1 MPTGDERG
9 TSPPK
14 KEAVLQIAVI
24 QFPGSNADWD
34 ALHVA
39 RDVLG
44 ADARYVFHKEKE
56 LGPADAVVIPGG
68 FSYGDY
74 LRPGAIARFS
84 PITEA
89 LVSFAK
95 AGGPIL
101 GICNGFQILT
111 ELQLL
116 PGALTR
122 NAHLRFEC
130 RDIHLRPEGKGAFTD
145 AISSGAPLR
154 MPIAHADGRYQCDAQ
169 TLQELE
175 DNGRVAF
182 RYCDAAGHVPT
193 DDNARDASGLRIN
206 PNGSLGAIAGVYD
219 AGGRVLGMMPH
230 PERASEAVLGGREKR
245 ADGLSIFLSLKA
257 HLEGEGQ

>member
-1 MPTGDERG
+1 MR
-9 TSPPK
+9 
-14 KEAVLQIAVI
+14 IAVI

-56 LGPADAVVIPGG
+56 LGAADAVVIPGG

-84 PITEA
+84 PISEA

-95 AGGPIL
+95 SGGPIL

-122 NAHLRFEC
+122 NSHLRFEC
-130 RDIHLRPEGKGAFTD
+130 RDIHLRREGDGAFSGT
-145 AISSGAPLR
+145 IESGAALR
-154 MPIAHADGRYQCDAQ
+154 MPIAHADGRYQCDPE
-169 TLQELE
+169 TLKRLE
-175 DNGRVAF
+175 DEGRVAF
-182 RYCDAAGHVPT
+182 RYCDAKGRVPA
-193 DDNARDASGLRIN
+193 DDDARGEDGLRIN
-206 PNGSLGAIAGVYD
+206 PNGSVDAIAGVYD
-219 AGGRVLGMMPH
+219 AGGKILGMMPH
-230 PERASEAVLGGREKR
+230 PERASEAVLGGR
-245 ADGLSIFLSLKA
+245 AQNAAGLSIFLSLKA
-257 HLEGEGQ
+257 HLEGAGQ

>member
-1 MPTGDERG
+1 MR
-9 TSPPK
+9 
-14 KEAVLQIAVI
+14 IAVI

-44 ADARYVFHKEKE
+44 ADARYVFHKERE
-56 LGPADAVVIPGG
+56 LGPADAVIIPGG

-84 PITEA
+84 PISEA
-89 LVSFAK
+89 IVDFAK
-95 AGGPIL
+95 GGGCVL

-130 RDIHLRPEGKGAFTD
+130 RDIHLRPEGEGAFTLGSD
-145 AISSGAPLR
+145 KRPLR
-154 MPIAHADGRYQCDAQ
+154 MPIAHADGRYQCDPE
-169 TLQELE
+169 TLRALE
-175 DNGRVAF
+175 ENGRVAF
-182 RYCDAAGHVPT
+182 RYCDAKGHVPGE
-193 DDNARDASGLRIN
+193 DDARGADGLPIN
-206 PNGSLGAIAGVYD
+206 PNGSANAIAGVYD
-219 AGGRVLGMMPH
+219 ETGRILGMMPH
-230 PERASEAVLGGREKR
+230 PERASEAVLGGRR
-245 ADGLSIFLSLKA
+245 GNADGLSIFHSLKT
-257 HLEGEGQ
+257 HLEGARQ

>member
-1 MPTGDERG
+1 MPKDDERG
-9 TSPPK
+9 TSAPK
-14 KEAVLQIAVI
+14 EEAALKIAVI

-44 ADARYVFHKEKE
+44 ADARYVFHKNKE
-56 LGPADAVVIPGG
+56 LGEADAVIIPGG

-84 PITEA
+84 PITDA

-95 AGGPIL
+95 AGGAIL

-130 RDIHLRPEGKGAFTD
+130 RDIHLRPEGEGAFTRG
-145 AISSGAPLR
+145 ISAATLR
-154 MPIAHADGRYQCDAQ
+154 MPIAHADGRYQCDAD
-169 TLQELE
+169 TLKELE
-175 DNGRVAF
+175 DNGRIAF
-182 RYCDAAGHVPT
+182 RYCDADGRVPT
-193 DDNARDASGLRIN
+193 DDDARDESGLRIN
-206 PNGSLGAIAGVYD
+206 PNGSLGSIAGVYD
-219 AGGRVLGMMPH
+219 DTGRILGMMPH
-230 PERASEAVLGGREKR
+230 PERASEAVLGGRKENVG
-245 ADGLSIFLSLKA
+245 GLSIFHALKA
-257 HLEGEGQ
+257 HLEGEGR